1 MSTRGLT
8 GAMLA
13 ELANPS
19 ITPVLFVELEFGSGT
34 VRLSTAGHTVAWNGS
49 DWIGVGLLGIVD
61 PIKEST
67 ALEAHGLRLGLS
79 GLDPAVLSI
88 ALQESYQGRAARV
101 WLALI
106 NEAGAIVADPLL
118 IVQGRMDTM
127 EVSTGTTATVII
139 AVESDLTMWARPVSN
154 RFTDPD
160 QQRLHPG
167 DKFFEHVVEASERT
181 IQWGK
186 G

>member
-1 MSTRGLT
+1 MSTRGAT

-19 ITPVLFVELEFGSGT
+19 ITPVLFVELQFASGA
-34 VRLSTAGHTVAWNGS
+34 VRLSTAGSTLAWNGS

-61 PIKEST
+61 PIREST
-67 ALEAHGLRLGLS
+67 GLEAHGLRLGLS
-79 GLDPAVLSI
+79 GLDPEVVAI
-88 ALQESYQGRAARV
+88 ALQEPYQGRPARV

-106 NEAGAIVADPLL
+106 NAAGAIVADPLQ
-118 IVQGRMDTM
+118 IVAGRMDTM
-127 EVSTGTTATVII
+127 EVTTGDTATVIV
-139 AVESDLTMWARPVSN
+139 AVESDLALWARPVSN

-167 DKFFEHVVEASERT
+167 DKFFEFVVEASERT